1 MSFLAAAATSAPA
14 RARLHRRTR
23 AGGLFRLGFS
33 ALLAGALA
41 LSGSVVLPGT
51 AVAAGFAT
59 GDEYLPPSETVTPP
73 DTSDCP
79 QQKLPPPP
87 VDLSEEPA
95 PGETSPAPLPVPTP
109 APGGDGLA
117 ECGFVLPDGAEDL
130 PSDISAAAWMVADL
144 DSGEVLGAKDPHGRY
159 RPASTLKLLTALTML
174 TELPD
179 LDAVV
184 TGTQEDA
191 NQEGSRVGIG
201 PGGKYTVR
209 QLLLFMMM
217 GSGNDTAFALART
230 NGGFDKTVA
239 DMNGIAADLGAT
251 DTRAVTVSGLDGPGQ
266 MTSVYD
272 LALITR
278 AAMQH
283 PEFPEL
289 VSTKTSMVPGFGE
302 YEKFGIANDNQL
314 LHSYEGALGGKTGFT
329 DDAGNTYMGM
339 AERDGRR
346 LVVTMLGGTQQPRRQ
361 WMQAASLLDWG
372 FGLSGSTSAVG
383 SVLSLPEIAEQAGTA
398 ESTADSTEVETTGS
412 VAVAGTE
419 TDTAEPVSSASGTKE
434 PAPGSPA
441 VAQTYETVSTAG
453 SLSGVI
459 WFGGILVVLGLLIW
473 VYLARTK
480 DRRPPP
486 RPRPGHRR

>member
-1 MSFLAAAATSAPA
+1 M
-14 RARLHRRTR
+14 
-23 AGGLFRLGFS
+23 FRLGLS
-33 ALLAGALA
+33 VLLAGAL
-41 LSGSVVLPGT
+41 VFPGT
-51 AVAAGFAT
+51 ARADD
-59 GDEYLPPSETVTPP
+59 GDYLTPSETVAPP

-79 QQKLPPPP
+79 QQELPPPP
-87 VDLSEEPA
+87 VDLSEEVA

-109 APGGDGLA
+109 ALGGDGLA
-117 ECGFVLPDGAEDL
+117 ECGFALPSSAADL
-130 PSDISAAAWMVADL
+130 PSDISAAAWVLADL
-144 DSGEVLGAKDPHGRY
+144 DTGEVLGAKDPHGRY
-159 RPASTLKLLTALTML
+159 RPASTLKLLTALTLL

-184 TGTQEDA
+184 VGTQEDA

-217 GSGNDTAFALART
+217 GSGNDTAFALARA
-230 NGGFDKTVA
+230 NGGFDKTVD
-239 DMNGIAADLGAT
+239 DMNRLAADLGAA

-266 MTSVYD
+266 MTSAYD

-278 AAMQH
+278 MAMQQ
-283 PEFPEL
+283 PAFPKL

-302 YEKFGIANDNQL
+302 YTEFGIANDNQL

-346 LVVTMLGGTQQPRRQ
+346 LVVTMLGGSQQPRRQ

-372 FGLSGSTSAVG
+372 FALPASAESVG
-383 SVLSLPEIAEQAGTA
+383 SVRSLAEQSGAPT
-398 ESTADSTEVETTGS
+398 EPSVEVTSTAVSSTDLPS
-412 VAVAGTE
+412 
-419 TDTAEPVSSASGTKE
+419 SSASAE
-434 PAPGSPA
+434 APVESTEAAQQSDPSASAPA
-441 VAQTYETVSTAG
+441 VAPTYETPSSAG

-459 WFGGILVVLGLLIW
+459 WFGGVLVVLGLLIW

-480 DRRPPP
+480 DRRPEP
-486 RPRPGHRR
+486 RPRR